1 MVISLATP
9 LKRRDNVPNP
19 LRAVAGSLLL
29 ILLNCASAL
38 AKEPEARGHEQIVI
52 QTGEQARGIDI
63 DSYTLITNDPERD
76 RLDAADIMR
85 VKAAWPRAMQTKD
98 KALFESI
105 LARDFT
111 FRAEDEWYER
121 DAYIRNRVES
131 HERVMAVRYEN
142 LVLQS
147 FGQLAV
153 LTYRNVVKHTDA
165 TGKPDTLHLSWADIF
180 VREQGTWRI
189 RASHLISLRVEN
201 GK

>member
-1 MVISLATP
+1 M
-9 LKRRDNVPNP
+9 PNP
-19 LRAVAGSLLL
+19 PRALAGSLLL
-29 ILLNCASAL
+29 ILLNCASVL
-38 AKEPEARGHEQIVI
+38 AKEPEARRYEQITI
-52 QTGEQARGIDI
+52 QTAEQAPGIDMA
-63 DSYTLITNDPERD
+63 SYTLITNDPERD

-121 DAYIRNRVES
+121 DAYIRDRIES
-131 HERVMAVRYEN
+131 HERVTAVRYEN
-142 LVLQS
+142 LVLQC

-153 LTYRNVVKHTDA
+153 LTYRNVVSHTDA
-165 TGKPDTLHLSWADIF
+165 TGKPATLHMSWADIF
-180 VREQGTWRI
+180 VREQGTWKI
-189 RASHLISLRVEN
+189 RGSHLISLRVEN

>member
-1 MVISLATP
+1 M
-9 LKRRDNVPNP
+9 PNL

-38 AKEPEARGHEQIVI
+38 AKEARGYEQIAM
-52 QTGEQARGIDI
+52 QSGEQAPGINLAG
-63 DSYTLITNDPERD
+63 YTLITNDPERD

-98 KALFESI
+98 TALFESI

-131 HERVMAVRYEN
+131 HERVIAVRYEN
-142 LVLQS
+142 LVLQ
-147 FGQLAV
+147 FFDQVAV

-165 TGKPDTLHLSWADIF
+165 TGKPDTLHMSWADIF
-180 VREQGTWRI
+180 VRERGTWKI
-189 RASHLISLRVEN
+189 RGSQLISLRVEN